1 MNCKDGHQV
10 ELSIPCSILCDRSSR
25 HDVDDSKAACRTKVS
40 VAGQRRFP
48 CIQGSDNAC
57 YKISADE
64 EDCPADGKHVRS
76 QPVSSDIDETKE
88 GWGYVES
95 LNVLSSLHR
104 ERFCPSKTMRSGG
117 ASKSIWS
124 FMPSD
129 SAPNALS
136 LEKLD
141 NDASL

>member
-1 MNCKDGHQV
+1 MGIRLNYLYLV
-10 ELSIPCSILCDRSSR
+10 ASFAISSR

-88 GWGYVES
+88 GWD
-95 LNVLSSLHR
+95 L
-104 ERFCPSKTMRSGG
+104 C
-117 ASKSIWS
+117 
-124 FMPSD
+124 
-129 SAPNALS
+129 
-136 LEKLD
+136 
-141 NDASL
+141 

>member
-1 MNCKDGHQV
+1 MYAPSQFLQISMKRRKDG
-10 ELSIPCSILCDRSSR
+10 I
-25 HDVDDSKAACRTKVS
+25 
-40 VAGQRRFP
+40 G
-48 CIQGSDNAC
+48 
-57 YKISADE
+57 
-64 EDCPADGKHVRS
+64 
-76 QPVSSDIDETKE
+76 
-88 GWGYVES
+88 GYVES

-141 NDASL
+141 NDASC